1 GNGAYAEERL
11 ANAVNDA
18 EAVAHSLEEIGF
30 VVTLVR
36 NADKRRIDEAVQAFS
51 RRMGP
56 GDIGLFYF
64 AGHGVQVEGEN
75 YLVPIDAQ
83 LNLQSDAY
91 YDAVPLGK
99 VINAVE
105 ASNASAKIMIL
116 DACRNNPFYRRWRST
131 TRGSAMRGLAPP
143 ATSGNGGTL
152 IAFSTAPGQEAA
164 DGLGTSPHSPF
175 TTQLLRHLRTPNL
188 EVGLLFRRI
197 RADVKQATGNRQIP
211 WESGSLVGEVVLN
224 PRAAAPAFAVQQP
237 EARPPAQR
245 PEPAPFSPPPAKAA
259 APATPQCLPEP
270 APAAPAPI
278 APTPERGLVY
288 ALQGHGD
295 NDVNAVAFSPDGRRI
310 VSGSGFSDYTLRL
323 WDASSGRP
331 IGSPLQGHTNSVL
344 SVAFSPDGRRIVSG
358 SGDKTL
364 RLWES
369 SSGRPIGSPHQG
381 HTDSVWSVA
390 F

>member
-1 GNGAYAEERL
+1 MIARRGVAMVLGLAAALGAGQPPVVWAESAPWAGSPATRLLAQAAVQGGRRLALVIGNGAYAEERL

-18 EAVAHSLEEIGF
+18 EAVARSLEEIGF
-30 VVTLVR
+30 AVTLVR

-51 RRMGP
+51 RRLGP

-245 PEPAPFSPPPAKAA
+245 PEPA
-259 APATPQCLPEP
+259 
-270 APAAPAPI
+270 
-278 APTPERGLVY
+278 
-288 ALQGHGD
+288 
-295 NDVNAVAFSPDGRRI
+295 
-310 VSGSGFSDYTLRL
+310 
-323 WDASSGRP
+323 
-331 IGSPLQGHTNSVL
+331 
-344 SVAFSPDGRRIVSG
+344 
-358 SGDKTL
+358 
-364 RLWES
+364 
-369 SSGRPIGSPHQG
+369 
-381 HTDSVWSVA
+381 
-390 F
+390 